1 MKTINIGNEKDEY
14 KVYEAILHWI
24 ETRIYERMLIESF
37 GTKRTDDEATRE
49 YYIVSGYLSRMMY
62 KK

>member
-14 KVYEAILHWI
+14 KVYEVILHWI
-24 ETRIYERMLIESF
+24 ETRIYERMLTESF

-49 YYIVSGYLSRMMY
+49 YYIVSGYLSRVMY